1 MKISHEQAAKL
12 LTELGLQDV
21 ELVAENED
29 KDINIDD
36 LVVEA
41 TNALK
46 PSIIDA
52 AKADLEADHN
62 GKFLGS
68 LRSAVQRTFNIPKK
82 DMEGKPLQEV
92 LGLVKTNLDSHSS
105 TEANEWKTKYEAAVQ
120 DYEAQLET
128 AQTTWQTK
136 YDTDLTVERQ
146 KYADRDINDAFVSE
160 VNKMPRQGGDPV
172 KQARVLRNLAKEAG
186 YEISFDEAKKALSMV
201 KDGKAAKVSEVL
213 NELAADVLPLAKNTS
228 HVPPSTLNNQQ
239 PVQRVENVEYNGL
252 PAGDKLAGI
261 MALVNK
267 D

>member
-1 MKISHEQAAKL
+1 MKILHKQAAKL
-12 LTELGLQDV
+12 LAELGLTDV

-29 KDINIDD
+29 KDVNIDD

-46 PSIIDA
+46 PS
-52 AKADLEADHN
+52 LEAELRQSLEASIGAKSN
-62 GKFLGS
+62 G
-68 LRSAVQRTFNIPKK
+68 SALSAIQQIFGIPKK
-82 DMEGKPLQEV
+82 ELDGKTFKEMFSV
-92 LGLVKTNLDSHSS
+92 VKEHAANSS
-105 TEANEWKTKYEAAVQ
+105 EANEWKTKYEATVK
-120 DYEAQLET
+120 DYEEQLET
-128 AQTTWQTK
+128 AQSTWQTK
-136 YDTDLTVERQ
+136 YDTDLGVERQ

-160 VNKMPRQGGDPV
+160 VNKMPRQGGDPI

-228 HVPPSTLNNQQ
+228 HVAPSTLNNQP
-239 PVQRVENVEYNGL
+239 PVQRVENAEYTGL